1 MTKKTI
7 SFISGSGLLLAACI
21 WGFAFVIVKDSLDY
35 VPPIYMMAFRFS
47 IASITIGL
55 ICIKKLVKAKRRDW
69 INGLVLGILI
79 FSAYATQTVGCNYTT
94 AGKNAFL
101 TTVYVLLVPLLS
113 WPLYRK
119 MPAWNIFVASVM
131 SLVGIGLLALGG
143 GDSLLSMNKGDV
155 LTLLCGLFYALHIL
169 YMKKCN
175 EEDGDPILLTAM
187 QLLFCA
193 IISWAVAPIF
203 DGAFPIE
210 AVKNPR
216 VILSMLYLGL
226 LSTLLCY
233 LLQNI
238 GLKFLASPIVSLL
251 MSFESVF
258 GVLFSTIF
266 LHEHFTTKM
275 CFGCVLIF
283 CAVLLAECLPE
294 RKTAQ

>member
-7 SFISGSGLLLAACI
+7 SFISGCGLLLAACI

-47 IASITIGL
+47 IASITICL
-55 ICIKKLVKAKRRDW
+55 IYIKKLVKAKKRDW
-69 INGLVLGILI
+69 FNGLVLGILI

-113 WPLYRK
+113 WPLYHK

-175 EEDGDPILLTAM
+175 EEECDPILLTAM

-216 VILSMLYLGL
+216 IILSMLYLGL

-266 LHEHFTTKM
+266 LHEHFTAKM
-275 CFGCVLIF
+275 CVGCVLIF

-294 RKTAQ
+294 RKK